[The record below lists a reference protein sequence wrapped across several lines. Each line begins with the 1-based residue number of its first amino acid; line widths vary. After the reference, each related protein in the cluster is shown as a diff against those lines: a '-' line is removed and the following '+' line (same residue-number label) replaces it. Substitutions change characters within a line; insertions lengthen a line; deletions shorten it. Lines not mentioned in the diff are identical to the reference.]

1 MSAEAHDPLLH
12 RLEEAK
18 RSLEAGCPGYLDLV
32 RSSARRRA
40 LADPE
45 GTDLAAALVA
55 VDELS
60 LIDLDVPTAS
70 RIPMARYV
78 KQVVKSLIAW
88 YLGYFGR
95 QITALGQSVAHVGTI
110 LADRSVHLESR
121 VDAAESALADLA
133 GRMER
138 LEEARRTPSR

>member
-1 MSAEAHDPLLH
+1 MPADVHDPLPG
-12 RLEEAK
+12 RLEKAE
-18 RSLEAGCPGYLDLV
+18 RSLETGFPGYLDLV

-70 RIPMARYV
+70 RIPLARYV
-78 KQVVKSLIAW
+78 KQAVKSLIAW

-95 QITALGQSVAHVGTI
+95 QITALGQSVAHLGTI
-110 LADRSVHLESR
+110 LVGRADRLENR
-121 VDAAESALADLA
+121 VEAAESTLAELA
-133 GRMER
+133 GRVER
-138 LEEARRTPSR
+138 LEEAGRAPSR